1 MTPDELRSKSANDLK
16 VLLGETQEELIKL
29 KLQHSTGQLEK
40 PHRLSELKK
49 DVARVLTVLR
59 SKQ

>member
-1 MTPDELRSKSANDLK
+1 MTPDELRNKSESDLK
-16 VLLGETQEELIKL
+16 IWVGESKEELFKL

-40 PHRLSELKK
+40 THRLSELKK
-49 DVARVLTVLR
+49 NVARAMTVLR

>member
-1 MTPDELRSKSANDLK
+1 MTPNELKSKSVSDLK
-16 VLLGETQEELIKL
+16 VLVGESREELFKL

-40 PHRLSELKK
+40 THRLSELKK
-49 DVARVLTVLR
+49 NVARAKTILR